1 MEIIRGIIGMA
12 AIVGIALAFS
22 NNRKAVNWKLVGTG
36 LGIQFILAIF
46 ILKGAVMAGYWSP
59 LGWPKAFFSWLSSF
73 FVVVLDFTTAGAEFI
88 FGDLAR
94 SPGME
99 DSMGHFFAFQV
110 LPTIVFFASLTAI
123 FYHYGILQ
131 KVVSVMS
138 KGMQKI
144 MGTSG
149 AESLSV
155 VANIFVGQTESP
167 LVIKPYIEKMTQSE
181 ILTIMTGGMAT
192 IAGGVMAAYVQML
205 GNSYAIANEVPLDVG
220 RLMFAEQLLGASLM
234 AAPAALVIAKII
246 FPETSEPVTKGD
258 VKMSVV
264 KTDANGI
271 DAAATGAGVGL
282 KLAANVG
289 AMLLAFI
296 ALLAMGNY
304 FLYEIGE
311 ITGLNAAFPEF
322 ELTIESLLGW
332 LIAPVAFIIGVPASF
347 PEFELTIESLLGWLI
362 APVAFIIGVPW
373 QDAVNMGSLL
383 GTKVVLNEF
392 VAYMQMAD
400 MVQEGILTSKTITMA
415 TFALCGF
422 ANFASIA
429 IQIGGI
435 GGLAPS
441 RKSELA
447 SFGLL
452 AVLAGSLANLMTA
465 TIAGMLY

>member
-1 MEIIRGIIGMA
+1 MDIIRGLIGMV
-12 AIVGIALAFS
+12 AIIAIAVAFS
-22 NNRKAVNWKLVGTG
+22 NNKKEIDWKLVGTG

-46 ILKGAVMAGYWSP
+46 ILKGAVMAEFWSP
-59 LGWPKAFFSWLSSF
+59 LGWPKLFFSWISSF

-88 FGDLAR
+88 FGDLAK
-94 SPGME
+94 SPGM
-99 DSMGHFFAFQV
+99 DGSLGHFFAFQV

-131 KVVSVMS
+131 KVVDFMAR
-138 KGMQKI
+138 GMQRL

-167 LVIKPYIEKMTQSE
+167 LVIKPYIEKMTKSE
-181 ILTIMTGGMAT
+181 LLTVMTGGMAT

-205 GNSYAIANEVPLDVG
+205 GNSYSIAQGVPLDVG

-246 FPETSEPVTKGD
+246 FPENAEPATKGD
-258 VKMSVV
+258 VKMVV
-264 KTDANGI
+264 EKPDANGI

-304 FLYEIGE
+304 FLFEIGE
-311 ITGLNAAFPEF
+311 LTGLNAAFPDF
-322 ELTIESLLGW
+322 NLTIESLLGW
-332 LIAPVAFIIGVPASF
+332 VIAPVAFIV
-347 PEFELTIESLLGWLI
+347 
-362 APVAFIIGVPW
+362 GVPW
-373 QDAVNMGSLL
+373 VDAVNMGSLL

-392 VAYMQMAD
+392 VAYLQLAD
-400 MVQEGILTSKTITMA
+400 MVEQGILTPKTITMA

-435 GGLAPS
+435 GGLAPN

-465 TIAGMLY
+465 TIAGMLF

>member
-1 MEIIRGIIGMA
+1 MDILRGAIGMIAIIG
-12 AIVGIALAFS
+12 IAVAFS
-22 NNRKAVNWKLVGTG
+22 NNRKAIDWKLVGTG
-36 LGIQFILAIF
+36 LGIQFVLAVF
-46 ILKGAVMAGYWSP
+46 ILKGSVMAEYWTP
-59 LGWPKAFFSWLSSF
+59 LGWPKAFFSWVSSF
-73 FVVVLDFTTAGAEFI
+73 FVIVLDFTTEGAEFI
-88 FGDLAR
+88 FGDLAK

-99 DSMGHFFAFQV
+99 GSLGNFFAFQV

-123 FYHYGILQ
+123 LYHYGILQ
-131 KVVSVMS
+131 KIVSWMS
-138 KGMQKI
+138 SGMQKL

-167 LVIKPYIEKMTQSE
+167 LVIKPYIEKMTKSE
-181 ILTIMTGGMAT
+181 LLTIMTGGMAT

-205 GNSYAIANEVPLDVG
+205 GNSYSAAQGVSLDVG

-234 AAPAALVIAKII
+234 AAPAALVIAKVI
-246 FPETSEPVTKGD
+246 FPETSEPDTKGD
-258 VKMSVV
+258 VEMSVE

-304 FLYEIGE
+304 FLAEIGNLV
-311 ITGLNAAFPEF
+311 GLNQALGF
-322 ELTIESLLGW
+322 ELTIETLLGW
-332 LIAPVAFIIGVPASF
+332 VIAPIAFIV
-347 PEFELTIESLLGWLI
+347 
-362 APVAFIIGVPW
+362 GVPW
-373 QDAVNMGSLL
+373 ADAINMGSLI

-392 VAYMQMAD
+392 VAYLQLAD
-400 MVQEGILTSKTITMA
+400 MVEQNTLSPKTITMA

-422 ANFASIA
+422 ANFSSIA

-452 AVLAGSLANLMTA
+452 AVLAGTLANLMTA

>member
-1 MEIIRGIIGMA
+1 MA
-12 AIVGIALAFS
+12 AIIAIALAFS

-46 ILKGAVMAGYWSP
+46 ILKGSVMAEFWAP
-59 LGWPKAFFSWLSSF
+59 LGWPKAFFSWVSSF

-99 DSMGHFFAFQV
+99 GSIGHFFAFQV

-138 KGMQKI
+138 KGMQKL

-167 LVIKPYIEKMTQSE
+167 LVIKPYIEKMTKSE
-181 ILTIMTGGMAT
+181 LLTVMTGGMAT

-205 GNSYAIANEVPLDVG
+205 GNSYSLANNVPLDVG

-234 AAPAALVIAKII
+234 AAPAALVIAKIL

-258 VKMSVV
+258 VKMSVK

-304 FLYEIGE
+304 FLFEFGE
-311 ITGLNAAFPEF
+311 LTGLNNAFPEF

-332 LIAPVAFIIGVPASF
+332 VIAPIAFIV
-347 PEFELTIESLLGWLI
+347 
-362 APVAFIIGVPW
+362 GVPW
-373 QDAVNMGSLL
+373 ADAVNMGSLL

-392 VAYMQMAD
+392 VAFLQMAD
-400 MVQEGILTSKTITMA
+400 MVEAGVLSPKTITMA

-422 ANFASIA
+422 ANFSSIA

-435 GGLAPS
+435 GGLAPN

-465 TIAGMLY
+465 TIAGMLF

>member
-1 MEIIRGIIGMA
+1 MEIVRGLIGMI
-12 AIVGIALAFS
+12 AIIMIALAFS
-22 NNRKAVNWKLVGTG
+22 NNRKAVNWKLVGAG

-46 ILKGAVMAGYWSP
+46 ILKGSYMAEFWTP
-59 LGWPKAFFSWLSSF
+59 LGWPKAFFSWVSSF

-88 FGDLAR
+88 FGDLAK

-99 DSMGHFFAFQV
+99 GSIGHFFAFQV

-131 KVVSVMS
+131 KVVDIMAR
-138 KGMQKI
+138 GMQKL

-167 LVIKPYIEKMTQSE
+167 LVIKPYIEKMTKSE
-181 ILTIMTGGMAT
+181 LLTVMTGGMAT

-205 GNSYAIANEVPLDVG
+205 GNSYSIAQGVPLDVG

-246 FPETSEPVTKGD
+246 FPEMGEPVTKGN
-258 VKMSVV
+258 VKMSVE

-311 ITGLNAAFPEF
+311 LTGINAAFPDF
-322 ELTIESLLGW
+322 NLTIESLLGW
-332 LIAPVAFIIGVPASF
+332 ILAPIAFLV
-347 PEFELTIESLLGWLI
+347 
-362 APVAFIIGVPW
+362 GVPW
-373 QDAVNMGSLL
+373 ADAVNLGSLL

-392 VAYMQMAD
+392 VAYLQMAE
-400 MVQEGILTSKTITMA
+400 MVEQSLLSPKTITMA

-422 ANFASIA
+422 ANFSSIA

-435 GGLAPS
+435 GGLAPN

-465 TIAGMLY
+465 TIAGMLF

>member
-1 MEIIRGIIGMA
+1 MVAIIA
-12 AIVGIALAFS
+12 IALAFS
-22 NNRKAVNWKLVGTG
+22 KNRKQVDWKLVGVG
-36 LGIQFILAIF
+36 LGIQLVLAIF
-46 ILKGAVMAGYWSP
+46 ILKGAVMAEFWSP
-59 LGWPKAFFSWLSSF
+59 LGWPKLFFSWISSF
-73 FVVVLDFTTAGAEFI
+73 FVIVLDFTTAGAEFI
-88 FGDLAR
+88 FGDLAK

-99 DSMGHFFAFQV
+99 GSLGNFFAFQV
-110 LPTIVFFASLTAI
+110 LPTIIFFASLTAI

-131 KVVSVMS
+131 KVVAYMA
-138 KGMQKI
+138 KGMQKL

-167 LVIKPYIEKMTQSE
+167 LVIKPYIEKMTKSE
-181 ILTIMTGGMAT
+181 LLTVMTGGMAT

-205 GNSYAIANEVPLDVG
+205 GNSYSIAQGVSLDVG

-246 FPETSEPVTKGD
+246 FPENEEPVTKGD
-258 VKMSVV
+258 VKMSVE
-264 KTDANGI
+264 KPDANGI

-304 FLYEIGE
+304 FLFEIGE
-311 ITGLNAAFPEF
+311 ITGLNSAFPDF
-322 ELTIESLLGW
+322 NLTIESLLGW
-332 LIAPVAFIIGVPASF
+332 VIAPIAFIV
-347 PEFELTIESLLGWLI
+347 
-362 APVAFIIGVPW
+362 GVPW
-373 QDAVNMGSLL
+373 ADAVNMGSLL

-392 VAYMQMAD
+392 VAYLQLAD
-400 MVQEGILTSKTITMA
+400 LVEQDMLTPKTITMA

-422 ANFASIA
+422 ANFSSIA

-435 GGLAPS
+435 GGLAPN

-447 SFGLL
+447 SFGLM

-465 TIAGMLY
+465 TIAGMLF

>member
-1 MEIIRGIIGMA
+1 
-12 AIVGIALAFS
+12 
-22 NNRKAVNWKLVGTG
+22 
-36 LGIQFILAIF
+36 
-46 ILKGAVMAGYWSP
+46 
-59 LGWPKAFFSWLSSF
+59 
-73 FVVVLDFTTAGAEFI
+73 
-88 FGDLAR
+88 
-94 SPGME
+94 
-99 DSMGHFFAFQV
+99 
-110 LPTIVFFASLTAI
+110 
-123 FYHYGILQ
+123 
-131 KVVSVMS
+131 MS
-138 KGMQKI
+138 KGMQKV

-167 LVIKPYIEKMTQSE
+167 LVIKPYIDKMTKSE
-181 ILTIMTGGMAT
+181 LLTVMTGGMAT

-205 GNSYAIANEVPLDVG
+205 GNSYALANNVSLDVG

-234 AAPAALVIAKII
+234 AAPAALVIAKIL
-246 FPETSEPVTKGD
+246 FPETKEPATKGN
-258 VKMSVV
+258 VKMSVE

-304 FLYEIGE
+304 FLFEIGE
-311 ITGLNAAFPEF
+311 ITGLNSAFPNF
-322 ELTIESLLGW
+322 ELTIEGLLGW
-332 LIAPVAFIIGVPASF
+332 AIAPIAFIV
-347 PEFELTIESLLGWLI
+347 
-362 APVAFIIGVPW
+362 GVPW

-392 VAYMQMAD
+392 VAYLQLAD
-400 MVQEGILTSKTITMA
+400 MVQQGMISQKTITMA

-422 ANFASIA
+422 ANFSSIA

-452 AVLAGSLANLMTA
+452 AVLAGTLANLMTA
-465 TIAGMLY
+465 TIAGILY

>member
-1 MEIIRGIIGMA
+1 MAVIIA
-12 AIVGIALAFS
+12 IALAFS
-22 NNRKAVNWKLVGTG
+22 NNRKAVNWRLVGTG

-46 ILKGAVMAGYWSP
+46 ILKGAVMAEVWAP
-59 LGWPKAFFSWLSSF
+59 LGWPKAFFSWVSSF

-88 FGDLAR
+88 FGDLAK

-99 DSMGHFFAFQV
+99 GSLGHFFAFQV

-138 KGMQKI
+138 RGMQKV

-167 LVIKPYIEKMTQSE
+167 LVIKPYIDKMTKSE
-181 ILTIMTGGMAT
+181 LLTVMTGGMAT

-205 GNSYAIANEVPLDVG
+205 GNSYAIANNVPLDVG
-220 RLMFAEQLLGASLM
+220 RLLFAEQLLGASLM
-234 AAPAALVIAKII
+234 AAPAALVIAKIL
-246 FPETSEPVTKGD
+246 FPETAEPATKGN
-258 VKMSVV
+258 VKMSVE

-304 FLYEIGE
+304 FLYEFGE
-311 ITGLNAAFPEF
+311 ITGLNNLFPDF
-322 ELTIESLLGW
+322 DLTIETLLGW
-332 LIAPVAFIIGVPASF
+332 VIAPIAFIV
-347 PEFELTIESLLGWLI
+347 
-362 APVAFIIGVPW
+362 GVPW
-373 QDAVNMGSLL
+373 ADAVNMGSLL

-392 VAYMQMAD
+392 VAFLQMAD
-400 MVQEGILTSKTITMA
+400 MVEQGMLSPKTITMA

-422 ANFASIA
+422 ANFSSIA

-435 GGLAPS
+435 GGLAPA

-465 TIAGMLY
+465 TIAGMLF

>member
-1 MEIIRGIIGMA
+1 MDIVRGLIGMA
-12 AIVGIALAFS
+12 AIIAIALAFS

-46 ILKGAVMAGYWSP
+46 ILKGAVMAEVWAP
-59 LGWPKAFFSWLSSF
+59 LGWPKAFFSWVSSF

-88 FGDLAR
+88 FGDLAK

-99 DSMGHFFAFQV
+99 GSIGHFFAFQV

-138 KGMQKI
+138 RGMQKL

-167 LVIKPYIEKMTQSE
+167 LVIKPYIDKMTKSE
-181 ILTIMTGGMAT
+181 LLTVMTGGMAT

-205 GNSYAIANEVPLDVG
+205 GNSYSIANNVPLDVG
-220 RLMFAEQLLGASLM
+220 RLLFAEQLLGASLM
-234 AAPAALVIAKII
+234 AAPAALVIAKIL
-246 FPETSEPVTKGD
+246 FPETGEPVTKGN
-258 VKMSVV
+258 VKMSVEQ
-264 KTDANGI
+264 TDANGI

-304 FLYEIGE
+304 FLYEFGE
-311 ITGLNAAFPEF
+311 ITGLNNLFPDF
-322 ELTIESLLGW
+322 DLTIETLLGW
-332 LIAPVAFIIGVPASF
+332 VIAPIAFIV
-347 PEFELTIESLLGWLI
+347 
-362 APVAFIIGVPW
+362 GVPW
-373 QDAVNMGSLL
+373 ADAVNMGSLL

-392 VAYMQMAD
+392 VAFLQMAD
-400 MVQEGILTSKTITMA
+400 MVEQGMLSPKTITMA

-422 ANFASIA
+422 ANFSSIA

-435 GGLAPS
+435 GGLAPG

-465 TIAGMLY
+465 TIAGMLF

>member
-1 MEIIRGIIGMA
+1 MDILRGAIGMA
-12 AIVGIALAFS
+12 AIIGIAVAFS
-22 NNRKAVNWKLVGTG
+22 NNRKAINWKLVGTG
-36 LGIQFILAIF
+36 LGIQFVLAVF
-46 ILKGAVMAGYWSP
+46 ILKGSVMADYWSP
-59 LGWPKAFFSWLSSF
+59 LGWPKAFFSWVSSF
-73 FVVVLDFTTAGAEFI
+73 FVIVLDFTTAGAEFI
-88 FGDLAR
+88 FGDLAK

-99 DSMGHFFAFQV
+99 GSLGNFFAFQV

-123 FYHYGILQ
+123 LYHYGILQ
-131 KVVSVMS
+131 KVVSWMS
-138 KGMQKI
+138 SGMQKL

-167 LVIKPYIEKMTQSE
+167 LVIKPYIEKMTKSE
-181 ILTIMTGGMAT
+181 LLTIMTGGMAT

-205 GNSYAIANEVPLDVG
+205 GNSYSVAQGVSLDVG

-234 AAPAALVIAKII
+234 AAPAALVIAKIL
-246 FPETSEPVTKGD
+246 FPETDEPATKGN
-258 VKMSVV
+258 VKLSVE

-271 DAAATGAGVGL
+271 DAAATGAGTGL

-296 ALLAMGNY
+296 ALLAMFNY
-304 FLYEIGE
+304 FLSEIGSLV
-311 ITGLNAAFPEF
+311 GLNQMLGF
-322 ELTIESLLGW
+322 ELTIETLLGW
-332 LIAPVAFIIGVPASF
+332 VIAPVAFIV
-347 PEFELTIESLLGWLI
+347 
-362 APVAFIIGVPW
+362 GVPW
-373 QDAVNMGSLL
+373 ADAINMGSLL

-392 VAYMQMAD
+392 VAYLQLAD
-400 MVQEGILTSKTITMA
+400 MVEQNILSPKTVTMA

-422 ANFASIA
+422 ANFSSIA

-452 AVLAGSLANLMTA
+452 AVLAGTLANLMTA

>member
-1 MEIIRGIIGMA
+1 MDIIRGLIGMV
-12 AIVGIALAFS
+12 AIIGIALAFS
-22 NNRKAVNWKLVGTG
+22 NNRKLVDWKLVGTG
-36 LGIQFILAIF
+36 LGIQFVLAIF
-46 ILKGAVMAGYWSP
+46 ILKGAVMAEFWSP
-59 LGWPKAFFSWLSSF
+59 LGWPKLFFSWISSF

-99 DSMGHFFAFQV
+99 GSLGHFFAFQV
-110 LPTIVFFASLTAI
+110 LPTIVFFASLTAL

-131 KVVSVMS
+131 KVVDYMAR
-138 KGMQKI
+138 GMQKL

-167 LVIKPYIEKMTQSE
+167 LVIKPYIDRMTKSE
-181 ILTIMTGGMAT
+181 LLTVMTGGMAT

-205 GNSYAIANEVPLDVG
+205 GNSYSIAQGVSLDVG

-234 AAPAALVIAKII
+234 AAPAALVISKII
-246 FPETSEPVTKGD
+246 FPESDDPVTKGN
-258 VKMSVV
+258 VKMSVE
-264 KTDANGI
+264 KPDANGI

-304 FLYEIGE
+304 FLFEIGE
-311 ITGLNAAFPEF
+311 ITGLNAAFPDF
-322 ELTIESLLGW
+322 NLTIESLLGW
-332 LIAPVAFIIGVPASF
+332 VIAPVAFIV
-347 PEFELTIESLLGWLI
+347 
-362 APVAFIIGVPW
+362 GVPW
-373 QDAVNMGSLL
+373 VDAVNMGSLL

-392 VAYMQMAD
+392 VAYLQLAD
-400 MVQEGILTSKTITMA
+400 MVEQGMLTPKTIMMA

-435 GGLAPS
+435 GGLAPN

-465 TIAGMLY
+465 TIAGMLF

>member
-1 MEIIRGIIGMA
+1 MDLLRGIIGMA
-12 AIVGIALAFS
+12 AIIAIALLFS
-22 NNRKAVNWKLVGTG
+22 KNRKAVNWKMVATG
-36 LGIQFILAIF
+36 LGIQFILAVF
-46 ILKGAVMAGYWSP
+46 ILKGADMAAYWSP
-59 LGWPKAFFSWLSSF
+59 LGWPKLFFSWISSF
-73 FVVVLDFTTAGAEFI
+73 FVIVLDFTTAGAEFI
-88 FGDLAR
+88 FGDLAK

-99 DSMGHFFAFQV
+99 GSLGNFFAFQV

-131 KVVSVMS
+131 KVVSIMS
-138 KGMQKI
+138 QAMQKL

-167 LVIKPYIEKMTQSE
+167 LVIKPYIEKMTRSE

-205 GNSYAIANEVPLDVG
+205 GNSYSVAQGVPLDVG

-246 FPETSEPVTKGD
+246 FPETDDPVTKGE
-258 VKMSVV
+258 VKMSVE

-271 DAAATGAGVGL
+271 DAAASGAGTGL

-304 FLYEIGE
+304 FLNEIGNL
-311 ITGLNAAFPEF
+311 TGINTIIPGG
-322 ELTIESLLGW
+322 ELTIETLLGW
-332 LIAPVAFIIGVPASF
+332 IIAPIAFIIG
-347 PEFELTIESLLGWLI
+347 I
-362 APVAFIIGVPW
+362 PW
-373 QDAVNMGSLL
+373 QDAVNVGSLL

-392 VAYMQMAD
+392 VAYLQMAD
-400 MVQEGILTSKTITMA
+400 FVSEGVLSPKSITMA

-422 ANFASIA
+422 ANFSSIA

-447 SFGLL
+447 QFGLL
-452 AVLAGSLANLMTA
+452 AVLAGTLANMMTA
-465 TIAGMLY
+465 TIAGMLF

>member
-1 MEIIRGIIGMA
+1 MDILRGAIGMI
-12 AIVGIALAFS
+12 AIIAIAIAFS
-22 NNRKAVNWKLVGTG
+22 NNRKAINWKLVGTG

-46 ILKGAVMAGYWSP
+46 ILKGAVMSEFWSP
-59 LGWPKAFFSWLSSF
+59 LGWPKAFFSWVSSF

-88 FGDLAR
+88 FGDLAL

-167 LVIKPYIEKMTQSE
+167 LVIKPYIDKMTKSE
-181 ILTIMTGGMAT
+181 LLTIMTGGMAT

-205 GNSYAIANEVPLDVG
+205 GNSYSIAQGVPLDVG

-258 VKMSVV
+258 VKMSVE

-282 KLAANVG
+282 KLALNVG

-296 ALLAMGNY
+296 ALLAMGNH

-311 ITGLNAAFPEF
+311 MTGLNAAFPDF
-322 ELTIESLLGW
+322 DLTIESLLGW
-332 LIAPVAFIIGVPASF
+332 ILAPIAFIV
-347 PEFELTIESLLGWLI
+347 
-362 APVAFIIGVPW
+362 GVPW
-373 QDAVNMGSLL
+373 VDAVNMGSLL

-392 VAYMQMAD
+392 VAYLQMAE
-400 MVQEGILTSKTITMA
+400 MVEQGVLTPKTMTMA

-435 GGLAPS
+435 GGLAPG

-465 TIAGMLY
+465 TIAGMLF

>member
-1 MEIIRGIIGMA
+1 MA
-12 AIVGIALAFS
+12 AIIAIAVAFS
-22 NNRKAVNWKLVGTG
+22 NNRKAINWKLVGTG
-36 LGIQFILAIF
+36 LAIQFVLAVF
-46 ILKGAVMAGYWSP
+46 ILKGSDMAEFWSP
-59 LGWPKAFFSWLSSF
+59 LGWPKAFFSWVSSF
-73 FVVVLDFTTAGAEFI
+73 FVIVLNFTTAGAEFI
-88 FGDLAR
+88 FGDLAK
-94 SPGME
+94 SPGT
-99 DSMGHFFAFQV
+99 DGSIGSFFAFQV

-123 FYHYGILQ
+123 LYHYGILQ
-131 KVVSVMS
+131 RVVSWMS
-138 KGMQKI
+138 SGMQKL

-167 LVIKPYIEKMTQSE
+167 LVIKPYIEKMTKSE
-181 ILTIMTGGMAT
+181 LLTIMTGGMAT

-205 GNSYAIANEVPLDVG
+205 GNSYSVSHGVSLDVG

-234 AAPAALVIAKII
+234 AAPAALVIAKILY
-246 FPETSEPVTKGD
+246 PETEEPATKGHA
-258 VKMSVV
+258 KLSVE

-271 DAAATGAGVGL
+271 DAAATGAGTGL

-296 ALLAMGNY
+296 ALLAMFNY
-304 FLYEIGE
+304 FLAEIGSMV
-311 ITGLNAAFPEF
+311 GLNDIAGF
-322 ELTIESLLGW
+322 ELTIETILGW
-332 LIAPVAFIIGVPASF
+332 VIAPIAFIV
-347 PEFELTIESLLGWLI
+347 
-362 APVAFIIGVPW
+362 GVPW
-373 QDAVNMGSLL
+373 ADAVNMGSLL

-392 VAYMQMAD
+392 VAYLQLAD
-400 MVQEGILTSKTITMA
+400 MVEQDILSPKTVTMA

-422 ANFASIA
+422 ANFSSIA

-447 SFGLL
+447 TFGLL

>member
-12 AIVGIALAFS
+12 AIVLIALAFS
-22 NNRKAVNWKLVGTG
+22 NNRKGINWKLVGTG

-46 ILKGAVMAGYWSP
+46 ILKGSVMADFWAP
-59 LGWPKAFFSWLSSF
+59 LGWPKAFFSWVSSF
-73 FVVVLDFTTAGAEFI
+73 FVIVLDFTTAGAEFI

-99 DSMGHFFAFQV
+99 GSIGHFFAFQV

-131 KVVSVMS
+131 KVVDVMA
-138 KGMQKI
+138 KGMQKL

-167 LVIKPYIEKMTQSE
+167 LVIKPYIEKMTKSE
-181 ILTIMTGGMAT
+181 LLTVMTGGMAT

-205 GNSYAIANEVPLDVG
+205 GNSYSIAQGVPLDVG

-246 FPETSEPVTKGD
+246 FPERDEPFTKGD
-258 VKMSVV
+258 VKMSVE

-271 DAAATGAGVGL
+271 DAAATGASVGL

-311 ITGLNAAFPEF
+311 ITGLNAAFPDF
-322 ELTIESLLGW
+322 NLTIESVLGW
-332 LIAPVAFIIGVPASF
+332 VIAPIAF
-347 PEFELTIESLLGWLI
+347 L
-362 APVAFIIGVPW
+362 IGVPW
-373 QDAVNMGSLL
+373 ADAVNMGSLL

-392 VAYMQMAD
+392 VAYLQMAD
-400 MVQEGILTSKTITMA
+400 MVEQGLLSPKSITMA

-422 ANFASIA
+422 ANFSSIA

-435 GGLAPS
+435 GGLAPN

-465 TIAGMLY
+465 TIAGMLF

>member
-1 MEIIRGIIGMA
+1 MDILRGVIGMVAIIG
-12 AIVGIALAFS
+12 IAVAFS
-22 NNRKAVNWKLVGTG
+22 NNRKAINWKLVGTG
-36 LGIQFILAIF
+36 LGIQFVLAVF
-46 ILKGAVMAGYWSP
+46 ILKGSNMAEYWAP
-59 LGWPKAFFSWLSSF
+59 LGWPKAFFSWVSSF
-73 FVVVLDFTTAGAEFI
+73 FVIVLDFTTEGAEFI
-88 FGDLAR
+88 FGDLAK

-99 DSMGHFFAFQV
+99 GSLGNFFAFQV

-123 FYHYGILQ
+123 LYHYGILQ
-131 KVVSVMS
+131 KVVSWMS
-138 KGMQKI
+138 SGMQKL

-167 LVIKPYIEKMTQSE
+167 LVIEPYIKKMTKSE
-181 ILTIMTGGMAT
+181 LLTVMTGGMAT

-205 GNSYAIANEVPLDVG
+205 GNSYSTAQGVPLDVG

-234 AAPAALVIAKII
+234 AAPAALVIAKVI
-246 FPETSEPVTKGD
+246 FPETSEPATKGD
-258 VKMSVV
+258 VKMSVE

-271 DAAATGAGVGL
+271 DAAATGAGTGL

-304 FLYEIGE
+304 FLAEIGNLV
-311 ITGLNAAFPEF
+311 GLNQALGF
-322 ELTIESLLGW
+322 ELTIETILGW
-332 LIAPVAFIIGVPASF
+332 AIAPIAFIV
-347 PEFELTIESLLGWLI
+347 
-362 APVAFIIGVPW
+362 GVPW
-373 QDAVNMGSLL
+373 ADAINMGSLI

-392 VAYMQMAD
+392 VAYLQLAD
-400 MVQEGILTSKTITMA
+400 MVEQNVLSPKTITMA

-422 ANFASIA
+422 ANFSSIA

-435 GGLAPS
+435 GGLAPT

-452 AVLAGSLANLMTA
+452 AVLAGTLANLMTA

>member
-1 MEIIRGIIGMA
+1 MIAII
-12 AIVGIALAFS
+12 AIAIAFS
-22 NNRKAVNWKLVGTG
+22 NNRKAINWKLVGTG

-46 ILKGAVMAGYWSP
+46 ILKGAVMSEFWSP
-59 LGWPKAFFSWLSSF
+59 LGWPKAFFSWVSSF

-88 FGDLAR
+88 FGDLAL

-99 DSMGHFFAFQV
+99 NSMGHFFAFQV

-167 LVIKPYIEKMTQSE
+167 LVIKPYIDKMTKSE
-181 ILTIMTGGMAT
+181 LLTIMTGGMAT

-205 GNSYAIANEVPLDVG
+205 GNSYSLAQGVPLDVG

-258 VKMSVV
+258 VKMSVE

-282 KLAANVG
+282 KLALNVG

-296 ALLAMGNY
+296 ALLAMGNH

-311 ITGLNAAFPEF
+311 MTGLNAAFPDF
-322 ELTIESLLGW
+322 DLTIESLLGW
-332 LIAPVAFIIGVPASF
+332 ILAPIAFIV
-347 PEFELTIESLLGWLI
+347 
-362 APVAFIIGVPW
+362 GVPW
-373 QDAVNMGSLL
+373 VDAVNMGSLL

-392 VAYMQMAD
+392 VAYLQMAE
-400 MVQEGILTSKTITMA
+400 MVEQGVLTPKTMTMA

-435 GGLAPS
+435 GGLAPG

-465 TIAGMLY
+465 TIAGMLF

>member
-1 MEIIRGIIGMA
+1 MDILRGAIGMA
-12 AIVGIALAFS
+12 AIIGIAVAFS
-22 NNRKAVNWKLVGTG
+22 NNRKAINWKLVGTG
-36 LGIQFILAIF
+36 LGIQFVLAVF
-46 ILKGAVMAGYWSP
+46 ILKGSVMAEYWSP
-59 LGWPKAFFSWLSSF
+59 LGWPKAFFSWVSSF
-73 FVVVLDFTTAGAEFI
+73 FVIVLDFTTAGAEFI
-88 FGDLAR
+88 FGDLAK

-99 DSMGHFFAFQV
+99 GSLGNFFAFQV

-123 FYHYGILQ
+123 LYHYGILQ
-131 KVVSVMS
+131 RVVSWMS
-138 KGMQKI
+138 SGMQKL

-167 LVIKPYIEKMTQSE
+167 LVIKPYIENMTKSE
-181 ILTIMTGGMAT
+181 LLTIMTGGMAT

-205 GNSYAIANEVPLDVG
+205 GNSYSVAQGVPLDVG

-234 AAPAALVIAKII
+234 AAPAALVIAKIL
-246 FPETSEPVTKGD
+246 FPETDEPDTKGD
-258 VKMSVV
+258 VKLSVE

-271 DAAATGAGVGL
+271 DAAATGAGTGL

-296 ALLAMGNY
+296 ALLAMLNY
-304 FLYEIGE
+304 FLSEIGSLV
-311 ITGLNAAFPEF
+311 GLNQMLGF
-322 ELTIESLLGW
+322 ELTIETLLGW
-332 LIAPVAFIIGVPASF
+332 VIAPIAFIV
-347 PEFELTIESLLGWLI
+347 
-362 APVAFIIGVPW
+362 GVPW
-373 QDAVNMGSLL
+373 ADAINMGSLL

-392 VAYMQMAD
+392 VAYLQLAD
-400 MVQEGILTSKTITMA
+400 MVEQNILSPKTVTMA

-422 ANFASIA
+422 ANFSSIA

-452 AVLAGSLANLMTA
+452 AVLAGTLANLMTA

>member
-1 MEIIRGIIGMA
+1 MVAIIA
-12 AIVGIALAFS
+12 IALAFS
-22 NNRKAVNWKLVGTG
+22 KNRKEIDWKLVGTG
-36 LGIQFILAIF
+36 LGIQFVLAIF
-46 ILKGAVMAGYWSP
+46 ILKGAIMAEYWAP
-59 LGWPKAFFSWLSSF
+59 LGWPKLFFSWVSSF

-99 DSMGHFFAFQV
+99 GSLGHFFAFQV

-131 KVVSVMS
+131 KVVDYMAR
-138 KGMQKI
+138 GMQKL

-167 LVIKPYIEKMTQSE
+167 LVIKPYIEKMTKSE
-181 ILTIMTGGMAT
+181 LLTVMTGGMAT

-205 GNSYAIANEVPLDVG
+205 GNSYSIAQGVPLDVG

-246 FPETSEPVTKGD
+246 FPESEEPVTKGD
-258 VKMSVV
+258 VKMSVE
-264 KTDANGI
+264 KLDANGI

-304 FLYEIGE
+304 FLFEIGE
-311 ITGLNAAFPEF
+311 LTGLNAAFPDF
-322 ELTIESLLGW
+322 NLTIESLLGW
-332 LIAPVAFIIGVPASF
+332 LIAPVAFIV
-347 PEFELTIESLLGWLI
+347 
-362 APVAFIIGVPW
+362 GVPW
-373 QDAVNMGSLL
+373 VDAVNMGSLL

-392 VAYMQMAD
+392 VAYLQLAD
-400 MVQEGILTSKTITMA
+400 MVEQGMLTPKTITMA

-435 GGLAPS
+435 GGLAPN

-465 TIAGMLY
+465 TIAGMLF

>member
-1 MEIIRGIIGMA
+1 MDIIRGLIGMA
-12 AIVGIALAFS
+12 AIIAIALAFS

-46 ILKGAVMAGYWSP
+46 ILKGSVMAEFWAP
-59 LGWPKAFFSWLSSF
+59 LGWPKAFFSWVSSF

-99 DSMGHFFAFQV
+99 GSIGHFFAFQV

-138 KGMQKI
+138 RGMQKV

-167 LVIKPYIEKMTQSE
+167 LVIKPYIDKMTKSE
-181 ILTIMTGGMAT
+181 LLTVMTGGMAT

-205 GNSYAIANEVPLDVG
+205 GNSYSLANNVPLDVG
-220 RLMFAEQLLGASLM
+220 RLLFAEQLLGASLM
-234 AAPAALVIAKII
+234 AAPAALVIAKIL
-246 FPETSEPVTKGD
+246 FPETSEPVTKGN
-258 VKMSVV
+258 VKMSVK

-311 ITGLNAAFPEF
+311 ITGLNNAFPEF

-332 LIAPVAFIIGVPASF
+332 IIAPIAFIV
-347 PEFELTIESLLGWLI
+347 
-362 APVAFIIGVPW
+362 GVPW
-373 QDAVNMGSLL
+373 ADAVNMGSLL

-392 VAYMQMAD
+392 VAFLQMAD
-400 MVQEGILTSKTITMA
+400 MVEAGVLSPKTITMA

-422 ANFASIA
+422 ANFSSIA

-435 GGLAPS
+435 GGLAPG

-465 TIAGMLY
+465 TIAGMLF